1 MKKHNRKGFTL
12 IELIIVLALF
22 SIVMYSVVRLID
34 PVTKFFVRSSNF
46 ENTSACVDNMKRCI
60 EGNLKYANRVRAYSG
75 FSPYTYNTVNEI
87 ETSTYDP
94 SATLTGQVQAFY
106 NEFFLDRKF
115 LDSSGTI
122 YVLVFDNTRIIPDGI
137 YDPNPPHAG
146 STGLHKY
153 GLLSDIADNQLNSGK
168 MVLYEYTFNNYG
180 SGLDMT
186 PTVTP
191 WYVNQKLYGA
201 FEYRFTLGSFA
212 AAATTTTTAA
222 GGGGGGT
229 PTATFD
235 PSDCTIT
242 ITMNEIRKDNTGL
255 VRQESYESQTASFSM
270 KNVLDGTKKYT
281 TPLSDYITKE
291 SATYTNVADK
301 YYVDPTPIPRYKELN
316 RYTGSD
322 PFDGFYFIYT
332 LAETTNDYVD
342 NSGNAVDQSYISAI
356 NSMYP
361 Q

>member
-75 FSPYTYNTVNEI
+75 FSPYTYTTVNEI
-87 ETSTYDP
+87 ETSSYDP
-94 SATLTGQVQAFY
+94 TADLTANVQSFY

-122 YVLVFDNTRIIPDGI
+122 YVLVFDNTQIIPDGI
-137 YDPNPPHAG
+137 FDVTPPHAG
-146 STGLHKY
+146 STGLHKFSM
-153 GLLSDIADNQLNSGK
+153 LSDIADNQLNSGK
-168 MVLYEYTFNNYG
+168 IVLYEYSFNNYG

-201 FEYRFTLGSFA
+201 FEYHFTLGSFA
-212 AAATTTTTAA
+212 AAATTSTSA
-222 GGGGGGT
+222 GGGGGT
-229 PTATFD
+229 PVSTFD

-242 ITMNEIRKDNTGL
+242 ITMNEIRKDSTGL
-255 VRQESYESQTASFSM
+255 VRQENYESQTASFAM
-270 KNVLDGTKKYT
+270 KNVLDATKKYT
-281 TPLSDYITKE
+281 TPLADYITKE
-291 SATYTNVADK
+291 SATYTSVADK
-301 YYVDPTPIPRYKELN
+301 YYVDPTPIPRYTALN
-316 RYTGSD
+316 RYSGAD
-322 PFDGFYFIYT
+322 AFDGFYFIFT

-342 NSGNAVDQSYISAI
+342 NSGNAVDQSYISVI